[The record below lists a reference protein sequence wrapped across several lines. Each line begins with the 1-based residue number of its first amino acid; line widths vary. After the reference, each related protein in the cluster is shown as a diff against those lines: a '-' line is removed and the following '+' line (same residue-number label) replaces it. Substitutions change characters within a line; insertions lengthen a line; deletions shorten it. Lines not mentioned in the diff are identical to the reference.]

1 MSVITMY
8 ATRTCPHCQRA
19 PAYLKDHEVGDN
31 VRVVF
36 VDQDELAADEFRRK
50 GFKGVPAF
58 AAPDDQWQ
66 GFDPAR
72 LAKVLSLQ
80 SPMGS

>member
-1 MSVITMY
+1 MPVITMY

-19 PAYLKDHEVGDN
+19 LAYLKDHEVDN
-31 VRVVF
+31 VRIVF
-36 VDQDELAADEFRRK
+36 VDQDELAADEFHRK
-50 GFKGVPAF
+50 GFTGVSAF
-58 AAPDDQWQ
+58 ATPDDQWQ